1 MKPNT
6 RFYPFFDSVSGI
18 DIIPKLLEIS
28 MTSGVFTIAE
38 TVDAFDGSN
47 RLMSARICQPNHKG
61 GNISTPTSTFGANPS
76 DTNVNLATT
85 YSASSTVLNIDINS
99 LAEEAQGRFSG
110 YVRNVITL
118 VGRTSGAVATVANI
132 RLITDSVGDVF
143 GSFFFRDPTGSP
155 PPPLR
160 FSNGIKTFRA

>member
-1 MKPNT
+1 MSKKLTFLKSSTKKPDLN
-6 RFYPFFDSVSGI
+6 
-18 DIIPKLLEIS
+18 LEIS

-38 TVDAFDGSN
+38 TVDAFDGSD

-61 GNISTPTSTFGANPS
+61 GNISTPTSTFGANPY

-110 YVRNVITL
+110 YVRNGITL
-118 VGRTSGAVATVANI
+118 VGRGGGGGLLTTTV
-132 RLITDSVGDVF
+132 D
-143 GSFFFRDPTGSP
+143 
-155 PPPLR
+155 
-160 FSNGIKTFRA
+160 